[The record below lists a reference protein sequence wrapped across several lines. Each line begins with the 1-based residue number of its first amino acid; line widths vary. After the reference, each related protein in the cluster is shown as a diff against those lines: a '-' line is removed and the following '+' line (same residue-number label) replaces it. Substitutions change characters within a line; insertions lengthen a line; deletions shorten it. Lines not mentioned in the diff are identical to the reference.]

1 MLIQTFNRRIIIK
14 NFGGTSLAVQRL
26 RHCLPMQGARVR
38 VLVRELRYHMPHGQ
52 TKQNINNRSDIVT
65 KSICSVSQSCPT
77 LCNLMNCSPPG
88 SSVHGIFQAQILEQ
102 VAISNSKGS
111 FQPRDQTQVSCVSCI
126 GRWDF
131 SPLHH
136 LGSPKEFNKDFKSG
150 SHQKNCLK
158 SLTKRKRI
166 WRFPW
171 WSNVKNPP
179 WNAGDTGLIPGPGRS
194 HMPRGN

>member
-88 SSVHGIFQAQILEQ
+88 SSWNFPGTNPGAGCHFQLQGIFPTQGSNPSLLCFLHWQ
-102 VAISNSKGS
+102 VGFFTTAPPGKP
-111 FQPRDQTQVSCVSCI
+111 Q
-126 GRWDF
+126 
-131 SPLHH
+131 
-136 LGSPKEFNKDFKSG
+136 
-150 SHQKNCLK
+150 
-158 SLTKRKRI
+158 RI
-166 WRFPW
+166 Q
-171 WSNVKNPP
+171 
-179 WNAGDTGLIPGPGRS
+179 
-194 HMPRGN
+194 